1 MAADKVL
8 TDLAKRY
15 IEALPPV
22 KISHLYFSPELLSFH
37 LKRVQRN
44 CPKIMFAHH

>member
-15 IEALPPV
+15 IETLPPV
-22 KISHLYFSPELLSFH
+22 SENISFIFSILWLF
-37 LKRVQRN
+37 
-44 CPKIMFAHH
+44 I